1 MPALRLGV
9 EFQKILGEL
18 LHTLRDHP
26 DGVEPVHQKMQRL
39 VEDRLWPVSGLS
51 QAQALHVEVYGWLK
65 GAQEMKLIS
74 EPMIFLS
81 PPG

>member
-1 MPALRLGV
+1 MGV

-26 DGVEPVHQKMQRL
+26 DGLEPAHQKMQRL
-39 VEDRLWPVSGLS
+39 VEDRLWPESGLS
-51 QAQALHVEVYGWLK
+51 QAQALQVEIYGWLK
-65 GAQEMKLIS
+65 GAKETNLTS

-81 PPG
+81 PPE